1 MSIINLT
8 NCLKSEIDNFMAK
21 GLNDAEARARIK
33 SLRTQDRI
41 NKQIRTQVY
50 RNQNQNSNENGG
62 TN

>member
-8 NCLKSEIDNFMAK
+8 NGLKSEIDNFMAK